1 MVEGLVLLI
10 EDEEAIA
17 DVIGSYL
24 TRENF
29 KVVIA
34 HSGSEGLLKARSAC
48 PDLIIMD
55 LMLPDLHGEDV
66 CSQLRSES
74 NVPIIMLT
82 AKSGQDDR
90 IRGLSLGADDYVI
103 KPFSPRELVL
113 RVKNV
118 LRRTQ
123 NSVKR
128 NRASYLNGEL
138 VIDAEMHLVLCQ
150 GQIVEL
156 TPSEY
161 KLLTILVEFPGR
173 PYTREEL
180 LSKAHG
186 TDQRVI
192 DVHIKNLRRKLG
204 DDERQIKLVQ
214 TVYGVGYRFGGKLDA

>member
-1 MVEGLVLLI
+1 MVEGLVLVI

-17 DVIGSYL
+17 EVIGSYL
-24 TRENF
+24 TRENYE
-29 KVVIA
+29 VVIV

-138 VIDAEMHLVLCQ
+138 VIDAEMHLVLCR